1 MTVSPKATGW
11 RGQTAFT
18 QRSEYHHRDQRRP
31 IVPTPDHRRFDPLAA
46 ALIVVAVLLAVAG
59 VEISAAIVGALL

>member
-1 MTVSPKATGW
+1 MTAPHAW

-18 QRSEYHHRDQRRP
+18 QRSEYHHRDQRQS
-31 IVPTPDHRRFDPLAA
+31 ITPTPDHRRFDPLAA

-59 VEISAAIVGALL
+59 VEIGAAVVGAVL

>member
-46 ALIVVAVLLAVAG
+46 ALIVAAVLLAIAG